1 MLPSPFENVI
11 QSILPWNQLF
21 LAVHWERGKNNLTKG
36 GLTTG
41 GTTRFMSVNIKL
53 KTLGNPSKK
62 KVKCKHHNL
71 VLVPYYAPHSGFSEE
86 EIEKTTLKF
95 SEFLNQIPKKNTTTI
110 IGADNNAAIGTNTT
124 SDHSTQEI
132 EGNNFEPY

>member
-1 MLPSPFENVI
+1 
-11 QSILPWNQLF
+11 
-21 LAVHWERGKNNLTKG
+21 
-36 GLTTG
+36 
-41 GTTRFMSVNIKL
+41 MSVNIKL

-62 KVKCKHHNL
+62 KVKCKHHSL

-132 EGNNFEPY
+132 EGINFEPY